1 VGVAVPPTT
10 LPLCK
15 LLLSVSGCSSTCGLL
30 GLQEM
35 EGKWE
40 DLYRQHQ
47 QVVEERCELEE
58 AENDSRLK
66 AQT

>member
-1 VGVAVPPTT
+1 VGVAVPQTT
-10 LPLCK
+10 LLLYK
-15 LLLSVSGCSSTCGLL
+15 LLLSVFCCSSTCGLL

>member
-1 VGVAVPPTT
+1 
-10 LPLCK
+10 
-15 LLLSVSGCSSTCGLL
+15 
-30 GLQEM
+30 M

>member
-1 VGVAVPPTT
+1 MQM
-10 LPLCK
+10 K
-15 LLLSVSGCSSTCGLL
+15 TCGTRRVEVCGREELEQL
-30 GLQEM
+30 SGRLREM
-35 EGKWE
+35 EVKWE
-40 DLYRQHQ
+40 ELYTHHQ